1 MRNRHQLQKYDFSTP
16 KARREAWTKILQADN
31 YTQANG
37 TLKHD
42 GTEDTPSSYCCLGV
56 ACDIYQRVTGEGE
69 WDSEFFQV
77 EGELGEGTMP
87 GTVARWYGL
96 GDEDNP
102 AVTVA
107 DIRADT
113 EFGFY
118 ADAVLADEDE
128 ITASEANDDYG
139 LSFRQIG
146 QAFARRFAREDQA

>member
-16 KARREAWTKILQADN
+16 KSRREAWTKILQADN

-37 TLKHD
+37 TLKDD

-69 WDSEFFQV
+69 WDSEFFQA
-77 EGELGEGTMP
+77 EGELGEGIMP

-96 GDEDNP
+96 DDECNP
-102 AVTVA
+102 VVRIA

-113 EFGFY
+113 EFC
-118 ADAVLADEDE
+118 ADDEVLVDEDE
-128 ITASEANDDYG
+128 IPAIEVNDDYN
-139 LSFRQIG
+139 LSFKQIG